1 MCLNTVKTVC
11 RCKSL
16 PLLLDTFVY
25 HVPVVVRFASVHCIA
40 VYLLVRSKLS
50 KYQKYPRTK
59 TKTKKKN
66 RWIEIRMLFVKMR
79 DFFLKCVSKVFL

>member
-25 HVPVVVRFASVHCIA
+25 HVPVVVRFASVHCID
-40 VYLLVRSKLS
+40 VYLLVKSKLS

-59 TKTKKKN
+59 NKKKKSLDRN
-66 RWIEIRMLFVKMR
+66 SYAFVKMR
-79 DFFLKCVSKVFL
+79 DFFSEMCQ